1 MGVVVVTMTV
11 VVRVTVVGISVVASE
26 DSCVVRAVVASV
38 DVIDAVVDEFAES
51 AAVDVEATVVIDV
64 VGIRLQA

>member
-1 MGVVVVTMTV
+1 MTV

-26 DSCVVRAVVASV
+26 DSCVVRTVVASV